1 MQGKKRKSDFAG
13 RFFLFLC
20 ESVIRVKVK
29 RSDPFGSLPFSMYPP
44 MHGGSSF
51 LHSLIFLYCLRGN
64 RSRGLCAVSRLRIGR
79 SRTDRA
85 PCLTTR
91 QTYAHAN
98 SDYQ

>member
-44 MHGGSSF
+44 MHGDWGP
-51 LHSLIFLYCLRGN
+51 RW
-64 RSRGLCAVSRLRIGR
+64 A
-79 SRTDRA
+79 
-85 PCLTTR
+85 LTQR
-91 QTYAHAN
+91 VQWGDKA
-98 SDYQ
+98 